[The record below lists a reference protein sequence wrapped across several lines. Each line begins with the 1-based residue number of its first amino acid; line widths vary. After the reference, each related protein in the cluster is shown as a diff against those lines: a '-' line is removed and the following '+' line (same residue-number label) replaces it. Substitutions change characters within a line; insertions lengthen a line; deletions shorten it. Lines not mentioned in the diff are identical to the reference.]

1 MHRLRRR
8 NLQKRDGQ
16 CGVYELSRWDV
27 LGNGRGKQRDRLYEL
42 PRWDV
47 FTGGD
52 ERVYHLFS
60 RDVFTGGDERL
71 HGLSDQ
77 HVFRCVC
84 VGLPGVPGERDVGG
98 GECLA
103 GILLLPERVCA
114 CGGLVHVPAV

>member
-1 MHRLRRR
+1 MP
-8 NLQKRDGQ
+8 
-16 CGVYELSRWDV
+16 RWYV
-27 LGNGRGKQRDRLYEL
+27 LGNGRGEQRDRLYEL
-42 PRWDV
+42 SSRDV

-77 HVFRCVC
+77 LVFRG
-84 VGLPGVPGERDVGG
+84 VGVLVLGVPDERGVGG
-98 GECLA
+98 GKCLA
-103 GILLLPERVCA
+103 GVLLLQDRICA